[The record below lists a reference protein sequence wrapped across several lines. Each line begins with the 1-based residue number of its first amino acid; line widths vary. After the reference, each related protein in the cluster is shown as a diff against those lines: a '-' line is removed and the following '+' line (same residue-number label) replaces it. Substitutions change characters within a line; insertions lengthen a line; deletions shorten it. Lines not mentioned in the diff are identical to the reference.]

1 MTNLKEKIKNL
12 SMELTSI
19 PSIVGTVGEIC
30 IAEKIY
36 SIFRKIDYFKL
47 YSDKLRIVDL
57 KKDSLGRKY
66 VMAFIEGTNFRS
78 SKTILLLGHIDTVGI
93 EDYGDL
99 KEFATNPNML
109 KKKLA
114 EKKVNQEILEDL
126 ESDNWL
132 FGRGIFDMKAGV
144 ASLIVMMEE
153 FSKKTNELDGN
164 LVFIGVPDEEGNSA
178 GMLSAVEDL
187 AAIAEEKGWEFIAAI
202 DTDYMTGHYPG
213 DENKYVY
220 IGTVGKLLPCFYVY
234 GKETHVGEA
243 FNGLDANLLAAEI
256 MKQVD
261 LSYDLCDIAD
271 GEVTLPPISLHQRD
285 LKTEYSVQTVNAVN
299 LYFNFAT
306 HISQPDEVLEKLKEK
321 AVLAFENTIEK
332 LNGEYRKFCELSN
345 IPFKKL
351 PWEVRVLTF
360 EELYSQVKEKLGEAL
375 DKMIDSLVD
384 ELLEKGVDDR
394 EFSLRIVQEVHKY
407 YPDKN
412 PLIVLYFAPPYYP
425 HIFVKGE
432 NEKEKRLLEAVN
444 QAVEEAKKQYD
455 YKIVTKK
462 FFPYISDLSYC
473 SIAENDE
480 SIAKLINNMPA
491 WSRKYSLPVKA
502 IKKISMPVVNIGPYG
517 KDAHKMTE
525 RISSSYS
532 FDAMPFILEKTILNL
547 LKCHSKNS

>member
-1 MTNLKEKIKNL
+1 MSNLKEKIKNL
-12 SMELTSI
+12 AIELTKI
-19 PSIVGTVGEIC
+19 PSVVGTLGEID

-36 SIFRKIDYFKL
+36 EVFSKMDYFRNNPVN
-47 YSDKLRIVDL
+47 LRMYDL
-57 KKDSLGRKY
+57 KQDPLRRKY
-66 VMAFIEGTNFRS
+66 VLAIIEGKKAVS
-78 SKTILLLGHIDTVGI
+78 SKTVLLLGHIDTVGV

-99 KEFATNPNML
+99 KGFAADPEKL
-109 KKKLA
+109 KEKLA
-114 EKKVNQEILEDL
+114 EKKFNQEITEDL
-126 ESDNWL
+126 RSDNWL

-153 FSKKTNELDGN
+153 FSKKADELEAN

-187 AAIAEEKGWEFIAAI
+187 AEIAGEKGWEFIAAI
-202 DTDYMTGHYPG
+202 DTDYMTGQYPG

-220 IGTVGKLLPCFYVY
+220 IGTVGKLLPCFYIY

-306 HISQPDEVLEKLKEK
+306 HISQPDKVLKKLKEK

-332 LNGEYRKFCELSN
+332 LNEEYRKYCELIN
-345 IPFKKL
+345 LPFKRL
-351 PWEVRVLTF
+351 PWEARVLTF
-360 EELYSQVKEKLGEAL
+360 EELYSLVKEKLGESL
-375 DKMIDSLVD
+375 DIMLDNLAK

-394 EFSLRIVQEVHKY
+394 EFSLKIVQEVHKCL
-407 YPDKN
+407 PDKN
-412 PLIVLYFAPPYYP
+412 PMIIIYFSPPFYP

-432 NEKEKRLLEAVN
+432 NEKEKRLLEAVKH
-444 QAVEEAKKQYD
+444 AVKEAAEQFD
-455 YKIVTKK
+455 YKIVIKK

-473 SIAENDE
+473 SITEDE
-480 SIAKLINNMPA
+480 KSIAGLIKNMPA
-491 WSRKYSLPVKA
+491 WGKKYSLPIKA
-502 IKKISMPVVNIGPYG
+502 IQKISMPVVNIGPYG
-517 KDAHKMTE
+517 KDAHKLTE
-525 RISSSYS
+525 RISCSYS
-532 FDAMPFILEKTILNL
+532 FDAMPCILEKTIINL
-547 LKCHSKNS
+547 LK